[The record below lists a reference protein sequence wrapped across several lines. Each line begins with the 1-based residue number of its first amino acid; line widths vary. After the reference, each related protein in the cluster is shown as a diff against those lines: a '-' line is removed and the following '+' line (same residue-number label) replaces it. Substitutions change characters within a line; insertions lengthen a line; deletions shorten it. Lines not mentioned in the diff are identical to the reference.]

1 MDEANEKHGDSPET
15 SGLKKEPGMSAT
27 KKKYLITIGVALI
40 LLLSVWIWKSIEI
53 NQARKTAETEKQNLT
68 QQATSKIV
76 ETHKDHLMLLA
87 KPFVWAIRTEMM
99 EGNRNQVNLYL
110 NDMVKE
116 KNFQLIAVADN
127 TGKII
132 SSTNKKDEGKEFSSI
147 GSSSALSS
155 NTTTTEN
162 QNDSILVMTSPVMGF
177 NNRLGTLLIK
187 YAIPP
192 ARFE

>member
-1 MDEANEKHGDSPET
+1 MDEFNEKPGGTPDRSRP
-15 SGLKKEPGMSAT
+15 KKEPEISAA

-40 LLLSVWIWKSIEI
+40 LLLSIWIWKSIEI

-87 KPFVWAIRTEMM
+87 KPFVWAIRTELM

-127 TGKII
+127 NGKII

-147 GSSSALSS
+147 GSASALGS

-187 YAIPP
+187 YSIPP
-192 ARFE
+192 ARFD